1 MKGINRMNNHNYT
14 IEFVKGDRAD
24 IISQFKKMDS
34 YCLLNNLFKVK
45 TIITSKKDYYDG
57 FNEMVSYIGQRKDM
71 TIHIVAPSKASLIQS
86 DEARNKLV
94 TLYKQQRIIVHF
106 LEK

>member
-1 MKGINRMNNHNYT
+1 MDNHNYT

-57 FNEMVSYIGQRKDM
+57 FNEMLSYISKRKDM
-71 TIHIVAPSKASLIQS
+71 TIHIVAPSKDSLIQS
-86 DEARNKLV
+86 DEARNKLA
-94 TLYKQQRIIVHF
+94 TLYRQQRIKVHF

>member
-1 MKGINRMNNHNYT
+1 MNNHNYT
-14 IEFVKGDRAD
+14 IEFVKGNRAD

-45 TIITSKKDYYDG
+45 TIITSKKDYNEG
-57 FNEMVSYIGQRKDM
+57 FNEMLTYLSQRKDIVM
-71 TIHIVAPSKASLIQS
+71 HIVALSKASLIQNNK
-86 DEARNKLV
+86 ARNKLI
-94 TLYKQQRIIVHF
+94 TLYRQQRIIVHL

>member
-34 YCLLNNLFKVK
+34 YCLLNNLFKV
-45 TIITSKKDYYDG
+45 IA
-57 FNEMVSYIGQRKDM
+57 
-71 TIHIVAPSKASLIQS
+71 IHPLPVPISSILILSLL
-86 DEARNKLV
+86 K
-94 TLYKQQRIIVHF
+94 YF
-106 LEK
+106 LI

>member
-45 TIITSKKDYYDG
+45 TIITSKKDYYEG
-57 FNEMVSYIGQRKDM
+57 FNEMLTYLSQRKDIIM
-71 TIHIVAPSKASLIQS
+71 HIVAPSKASLIQS

>member
-34 YCLLNNLFKVK
+34 YFLLNNLLKVK

>member
-1 MKGINRMNNHNYT
+1 M
-14 IEFVKGDRAD
+14 
-24 IISQFKKMDS
+24 
-34 YCLLNNLFKVK
+34 L
-45 TIITSKKDYYDG
+45 
-57 FNEMVSYIGQRKDM
+57 SYIGQRKDM